1 MKLNPEEFGKQ
12 CAELFKQGK
21 CHSDCCGVVPLPADV
36 WERNKHLIQRKL
48 KEAVSAP
55 HQEVYPLPEEG
66 VSCLF
71 LTKDCTCAIYDD
83 RPQVCRMY
91 GIHPDLECPYL
102 KPNGH
107 LRSKASQ
114 KQVQRRIN
122 KGVNNFVKNITK
134 KLESP

>member
-1 MKLNPEEFGKQ
+1 MKINSEEFGK
-12 CAELFKQGK
+12 CCGELIKKGV

-36 WERNKHLIQRKL
+36 WERNKHLIQRPL
-48 KEAVSAP
+48 KEVVPGS

-71 LTKDCTCAIYDD
+71 LTKECKCAIYND
-83 RPQVCRMY
+83 RPKVCSMY
-91 GIHPDLECPYL
+91 GLHPDLECPYL

-107 LRSKASQ
+107 LRSEAKQ

-122 KGVNNFVKNITK
+122 HGVDNFVKNISK